1 MIFADGFTDAFN
13 PKAVPPLVGLMGGQD
28 ALRIRKWI
36 YPAGIYD
43 GYYNKRRTGFPV
55 CIDFNEGFGNAAGGL
70 KSIVQ

>member
-1 MIFADGFTDAFN
+1 
-13 PKAVPPLVGLMGGQD
+13 MGGQD

-43 GYYNKRRTGFPV
+43 GYYDKRRTGFPV